1 MVLLKLPNTRKDE
14 FSFNVFDLFLNW
26 PTQASFSFI
35 FGLFKQ
41 TIQFLQ
47 QINVKNVMSIQYK
60 LTFEIE
66 LFMPSACEVV
76 NKTTQLLSLTRTGAY
91 DLITKLAFRSQFRS
105 QLQF

>member
-1 MVLLKLPNTRKDE
+1 
-14 FSFNVFDLFLNW
+14 
-26 PTQASFSFI
+26 
-35 FGLFKQ
+35 
-41 TIQFLQ
+41 
-47 QINVKNVMSIQYK
+47 MSIQYK